1 MIQGI
6 FYARFLLQEGPRV
19 IAQSPPDLIGSSPST
34 KQGTL
39 PNSNNDGGIGPGSIS
54 SLQQQ
59 PDGTSYLLN
68 FDVLS
73 NYIIPRKSFCNR
85 LLATTTPDS
94 KFVILG
100 FPVLIPD
107 EAKYRRNEFIFNFC
121 VVIEEGVERV
131 PYERVVR
138 RLAVTFAEMEKLD
151 GYLSGQDGS
160 GRGQGGRRSDGDLGD
175 SLGDGV
181 GGRRSLEGLL
191 EIIREDLNNYGECMI
206 PVGKFPSLKCV

>member
-19 IAQSPPDLIGSSPST
+19 IAQSPPDLIGSCPSN
-34 KQGTL
+34 KPAGL
-39 PNSNNDGGIGPGSIS
+39 NPANDGGAGSIS
-54 SLQQQ
+54 SLQQGD
-59 PDGTSYLLN
+59 PTSYLLN

-94 KFVILG
+94 KYVVLG

-107 EAKYRRNEFIFNFC
+107 QAKYRRNEFIFNFC
-121 VVIEEGVERV
+121 VVVEEGVERV

-138 RLAVTFAEMEKLD
+138 RLAVTFAEMEKQD
-151 GYLSGQDGS
+151 GYLSGQDG
-160 GRGQGGRRSDGDLGD
+160 RGHRRSDGDVGTGSVDEL
-175 SLGDGV
+175 
-181 GGRRSLEGLL
+181 GGRRSVDGLL

-206 PVGKFPSLKCV
+206 PVGK